1 MKNWLSNCFKNVIN
15 DIKHFDSIVENLFR
29 SYNAEEVEA
38 FNKRE
43 EEKDSKN
50 CFIRFQLYLNS
61 LLCDFLDN
69 LTEALHKIFLS
80 FDKAELKNINEEYE
94 EECEEAYEEDDD
106 EETVPLKWHD
116 YVVIV
121 VGTTVYFFIFLY
133 IATL

>member
-15 DIKHFDSIVENLFR
+15 DIKHFDSIVENFFG

-61 LLCDFLDN
+61 LLCDFQDN
-69 LTEALHKIFLS
+69 LTYALDEIFPS
-80 FDKAELKNINEEYE
+80 SNEEELENINEEYE
-94 EECEEAYEEDDD
+94 EECEETYEEDD
-106 EETVPLKWHD
+106 EEEVPLKWHD
-116 YVVIV
+116 YVMIAI
-121 VGTTVYFFIFLY
+121 GTTIYFFGFFY
-133 IATL
+133 FATI